1 MTPKLFLFNCI
12 GAILLCSTPAS
23 TYGQWQDYTV
33 DYNLET
39 TTFASWFGCGIST
52 ADFNN
57 DGWDDFTASGAD
69 GWIKLWTGGPEG
81 LTLHDEWLMPNEC
94 KAVLWFDI
102 ENDGDLDLLLGVMHV
117 GAYLYVQQSD
127 GLLLEESAVRGLP
140 QLQEWDIRGFSARDY
155 DRDGDLDVYISSY
168 HDDLGSDVF
177 IYENMLFQNTGSGY
191 FEDVTM
197 ISGVGNGY
205 LHSFQG
211 AWMDFTG
218 NGFDDLWVIND
229 RSIFPN
235 ALYSNMGNGSFEDIS
250 EDVGADIGIEAMSAT
265 LFDPDNDGDW
275 DQYVTN
281 IENNPNAFLRNNDG
295 IYEDIAVSAGVASM
309 QYSWG
314 ACAIDVDG
322 DRWDDLMV
330 ATYRFP
336 NSNPYDNHL
345 YMNLGTGLEFED
357 ATENW
362 PNEQFQLYC
371 LGRIDLDNDRSPDI
385 IGHGNSS
392 LAQVLHNT
400 NSEGNARM
408 TISLIGTVSNTRAV
422 GSVIKVHADG
432 LTQMQQVDAGCDYMT
447 QHTYKRFFGL
457 ANVDQVDS
465 IEVFWPTGEREVLF
479 DVMADTALTIVEGFT
494 NSVLEPV
501 DVPCPW
507 SNAAWLAPFDPDEV
521 EMTWNGVPVT
531 SALVSADSEGE
542 WTLEASWWGGAY
554 SWSQTVSWTP
564 APEPEFTLDMVP
576 PSCHGHSALLSW
588 DFPEPHPVT
597 VNGLAFSSQIESVPF
612 GMGTFDVVMQ
622 VTEDCSIDTSFTV
635 TYPPALFADV
645 ELTHPL
651 CAGEL
656 GQAVITPGGGTG
668 TLSVDYGGADF
679 TALPAGIHAFT
690 VSDSLGCTHADSLVL
705 LSLDTL
711 VGAVAIDYL
720 GVTDSVQISTDASG
734 GTPPYSWT
742 WTAPLDSA
750 GWVMAPLNL
759 GWYVEDANGC
769 IDLGAVEL
777 VSNPLAAV
785 PLDMETA
792 SWACSRHNGGLV
804 FNGPEGALTLS
815 IFDLSGR
822 QILDERAVRSSE
834 VLVMD
839 SWSPVLVLGQDEA
852 GHLYRWIK

>member
-1 MTPKLFLFNCI
+1 MTPKLFLFQCV
-12 GAILLCSTPAS
+12 GAVLLCSLSAPAL
-23 TYGQWQDYTV
+23 GQWQDYTV

-57 DGWDDFTASGAD
+57 DGWDDFTSSGSD
-69 GWIKLWTGGPEG
+69 GWVKLWTGGPDG

-102 ENDGDLDLLLGVMHV
+102 ENDGDLDLLLGVMHT

-127 GLLLEESAVRGLP
+127 GLLQEESAVRGLP
-140 QLQEWDIRGFSARDY
+140 QLQDWDIRGFSARDY

-168 HDDLGSDVF
+168 HDDLGDDVF
-177 IYENMLFQNTGSGY
+177 IYENMLFQNTGTGY

-197 ISGVGNGY
+197 VSGVGNGY

-235 ALYSNMGNGSFEDIS
+235 ALYSNLGNGTFVDVA
-250 EDVGADIGIEAMSAT
+250 EDVAADIGIEAMSAT

-281 IENNPNAFLRNNDG
+281 IENNPNVLLLNNDG
-295 IYEDIAVSAGVASM
+295 MYEDISVSAGVASM

-345 YMNLGTGLEFED
+345 YMNMGTGQEFED
-357 ATENW
+357 ATEDW

-457 ANVDQVDS
+457 ANLQQVDS
-465 IEVFWPTGEREVLF
+465 IEVFWPTGDREVLY
-479 DVMADTALTIVEGFT
+479 DVVADTALTIVEGF
-494 NSVLEPV
+494 SYSALQPV

-507 SNAAWLAPFDPDEV
+507 SNAAWMVPFDLGAV
-521 EMTWNGVPVT
+521 EMTWNGIPVT
-531 SALVSADSEGE
+531 SPIVAADSAGE
-542 WTLEASWWGGAY
+542 WTLEASWWGGAG
-554 SWSQTVSWTP
+554 SWSQTVVWTP
-564 APEPEFTLDMVP
+564 EPEPEFSLEMIP
-576 PSCHGHSALLSW
+576 PACQGQTALLSW
-588 DFPEPHPVT
+588 DFPDEYPLT
-597 VNGLAFSSQIESVPF
+597 INGLAFSSEIENVPF
-612 GMGTFDVVMQ
+612 GEGTFEVVME
-622 VTEDCSIDTSFTV
+622 VTEGCSIDTVFVVSS
-635 TYPPALFADV
+635 PPALFADM
-645 ELTHPL
+645 ELTHPP
-651 CAGEL
+651 CAGDL

-668 TLSVDYGGADF
+668 PLTVDFGGADF
-679 TALPAGIHAFT
+679 TALSSGEYAFT
-690 VSDSLGCTHADSLVL
+690 VSDSLGCTYSDSLEM

-711 VGAVAIDYL
+711 VGMVFVDYL
-720 GVTDSVQISTDASG
+720 GVTDSVQVTTAATG
-734 GTPPYSWT
+734 GTPPYTWT
-742 WTAPLDSA
+742 WNVVLDSA
-750 GWVMAPLNL
+750 GWVTAPLNL
-759 GWYVEDANGC
+759 GWFVEDANGC
-769 IDLGAVEL
+769 IDLGALEL
-777 VSNPLAAV
+777 LSNPLATV
-785 PLDMETA
+785 PDEMVGSTWTCLRRNSE
-792 SWACSRHNGGLV
+792 LV
-804 FNGPEGALTLS
+804 FNGPDGVLTLS

-822 QILDERAVRSSE
+822 LLLQQRQLLPSEAVT
-834 VLVMD
+834 MD
-839 SWSPVLVLGQDEA
+839 TGSPVLVVAQDDA
-852 GHLYRWIK
+852 GKRYRWVK

>member
-1 MTPKLFLFNCI
+1 MTPKLFLFQCI
-12 GAILLCSTPAS
+12 GAVLLCSFSAPVL
-23 TYGQWQDYTV
+23 GQWEDYTV
-33 DYNLET
+33 DYDLQT

-57 DGWDDFTASGAD
+57 DGWDDFTSAGSD
-69 GWIKLWTGGPEG
+69 GWVKLWTGGPDG
-81 LTLHDEWLMPNEC
+81 LTLYDEWLMAGEC

-102 ENDGDLDLLLGVMHV
+102 ENDGDLDLLLGVLDI

-127 GLLLEESAVRGLP
+127 GLLLEESAMRGFP

-168 HDDLGSDVF
+168 HDDLGGDVF
-177 IYENMLFQNTGSGY
+177 IYENMLFQNTGNGY
-191 FEDVTM
+191 FEDVTLVA
-197 ISGVGNGY
+197 GVGNGY

-235 ALYSNMGNGSFEDIS
+235 ALYANSGNGSFEDIS
-250 EDVGADIGIEAMSAT
+250 QDVGADIGIEAMSAT

-281 IENNPNAFLRNNDG
+281 IENNPNAYLRNNDG
-295 IYEDIAVSAGVASM
+295 MYEDIAESAGVASM

-357 ATENW
+357 ATEDW

-371 LGRIDLDNDRSPDI
+371 LGRIDLDNDRAPDI

-400 NSEGNARM
+400 NSEGNARL

-457 ANVDQVDS
+457 ANLDQVDS
-465 IEVFWPTGEREVLF
+465 IEVFWPTGAREVLY
-479 DVMADTALTIVEGFT
+479 DVLADTALTIVEGAT
-494 NSVLEPV
+494 YSALQPV

-507 SNAAWLAPFDPDEV
+507 SNAAWMVPFNVDDV
-521 EMTWNGVPVT
+521 EMTWNGNPVT
-531 SALVSADSEGE
+531 SALVTADSAGE
-542 WTLEASWWGGAY
+542 WTLEASWWGGAG
-554 SWSQTVSWTP
+554 SWSQTVIWT
-564 APEPEFTLDMVP
+564 PEPEPVFSLAMTP
-576 PSCHGHSALLSW
+576 PPCHGQSAMLSW
-588 DFPEPHPVT
+588 DFPEEHPLT
-597 VNGLAFSSQIESVPF
+597 VNGLAYSSEIEDVPF
-612 GMGTFDVVMQ
+612 GEGTFDVVMQ
-622 VTEDCSIDTSFTV
+622 VAEGCSVDTAFTV
-635 TYPPALFADV
+635 SSPPALLADIEV
-645 ELTHPL
+645 TQPL
-651 CAGEL
+651 CAGDL
-656 GQAVITPGGGTG
+656 GQAVILPSGGTG
-668 TLSVDYGGADF
+668 PLSVDFGGEDF
-679 TALPAGIHAFT
+679 AALSAGFHAFT
-690 VSDSLGCTHADSLVL
+690 VSDSLGCTYSDSLMVMN
-705 LSLDTL
+705 LDTL
-711 VGAVAIDYL
+711 VGDVGIDYL
-720 GVTDSVQISTDASG
+720 GVSDSVQISMAATG
-734 GTPPYSWT
+734 GTPPYIWT
-742 WTAPLDSA
+742 WTGALDSA
-750 GWVMAPLNL
+750 GWVMAPENL
-759 GWYVEDANGC
+759 GWFVEDANGC
-769 IDLGAVEL
+769 IDLGALEL
-777 VSNPLAAV
+777 ASNPLATMPVEMGGAV
-785 PLDMETA
+785 WT
-792 SWACSRHNGGLV
+792 CFRRNGELA
-804 FNGPEGALTLS
+804 FNGPTGALILS
-815 IFDLSGR
+815 VFDLSGR
-822 QILDERAVRSSE
+822 QLVAERRVWASD

-839 SWSPVLVLGQDEA
+839 SWSPVLVVGRDEA
-852 GHLYRWIK
+852 GNPYRWIK